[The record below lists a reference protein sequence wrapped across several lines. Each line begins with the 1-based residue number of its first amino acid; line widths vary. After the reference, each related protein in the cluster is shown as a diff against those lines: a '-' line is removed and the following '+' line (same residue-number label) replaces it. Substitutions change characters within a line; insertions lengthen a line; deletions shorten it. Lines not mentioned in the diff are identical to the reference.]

1 LSSDRLTPFSYA
13 VLALIGE
20 GGAGPH
26 DLASMMRRGSIYWAA
41 AESQW
46 YGEPKRLEGLG
57 YLRSEKRPG
66 KTTAR
71 THYLLTRAGRKAL
84 REWLARPSSL
94 PRFQNEAV
102 VRVLAGDIAA
112 DDRALLGS
120 LDAMR
125 ADIARA
131 RANLDLAEAALPEL
145 PHRERY
151 LRLVHRYGRALLDVH
166 ERWLDEAE
174 RELAEPASLDLA
186 ELPGVAAE
194 QRHRRST

>member
-1 LSSDRLTPFSYA
+1 LSSDRLTPFSFV

-46 YGEPKRLEGLG
+46 YGEPKRLERLG

-66 KTTAR
+66 KTGQR
-71 THYLLTRAGRKAL
+71 THYLLTRAGRAAL
-84 REWLARPSSL
+84 REWLARPSTL
-94 PRFQNEAV
+94 PRMQNEAI
-102 VRVLAGDIAA
+102 VRVLAGDLGDDASLRSSLEGMRDDIAA
-112 DDRALLGS
+112 
-120 LDAMR
+120 
-125 ADIARA
+125 ARA
-131 RANLDLAEAALPEL
+131 SLELGKAAAGGL

-151 LRLVHRYGRALLDVH
+151 LRLVHRYGSALLDVH

-174 RELAEPASLDLA
+174 QELGGSVKDIQAASAPSGQSPD
-186 ELPGVAAE
+186 
-194 QRHRRST
+194 

>member
-1 LSSDRLTPFSYA
+1 LSSGRLTPFSYV

-46 YGEPKRLEGLG
+46 YGEPKRLERLG

-71 THYLLTRAGRKAL
+71 THYLLTRKGREALKA
-84 REWLARPSSL
+84 WLAEPSSL
-94 PRFQNEAV
+94 PRFQNEAI
-102 VRVLAGDIAA
+102 VRVLAGDIG
-112 DDRALLGS
+112 DDDEGLSAS
-120 LDAMR
+120 LEGMR
-125 ADIARA
+125 DDIATA
-131 RANLDLAEAALPEL
+131 RANLDLAAEALEIL

-151 LRLVHRYGRALLDVH
+151 LRLVQGYGRALLDMH
-166 ERWLDEAE
+166 ERWLDAVE
-174 RELAEPASLDLA
+174 REL
-186 ELPGVAAE
+186 
-194 QRHRRST
+194 HRL

>member
-1 LSSDRLTPFSYA
+1 MSSKRLTPFSYV

-46 YGEPKRLEGLG
+46 YGEPKRLERLG
-57 YLRSEKRPG
+57 YLTSEKRPG
-66 KTTAR
+66 RTTAR
-71 THYLLTRAGRKAL
+71 THYLLTCKGRAAL

-102 VRVLAGDIAA
+102 VRVLAGVIGG
-112 DDRALLGS
+112 DDRALSAGLEG
-120 LDAMR
+120 MR
-125 ADIARA
+125 ADIAA
-131 RANLDLAEAALPEL
+131 AHVNLDLAEEAIPAL

-151 LRLVHRYGRALLDVH
+151 LRLVHAYGRALLDMH
-166 ERWLDEAE
+166 ERWLDEVE
-174 RELAEPASLDLA
+174 RELGESA
-186 ELPGVAAE
+186 
-194 QRHRRST
+194 

>member
-1 LSSDRLTPFSYA
+1 MRDDRLRIGALSSGRLTPFSYV

-46 YGEPKRLEGLG
+46 YGEPKRLERLG

-71 THYLLTRAGRKAL
+71 THYLLTRQGRETL
-84 REWLARPSSL
+84 SDWVARPSSL
-94 PRFQNEAV
+94 PRFQNEAI
-102 VRVLAGDIAA
+102 VRVLAGDIGG
-112 DDRALLGS
+112 DDQALSAGLEH
-120 LDAMR
+120 MR
-125 ADIARA
+125 EDIAAA
-131 RANLDLAEAALPEL
+131 RANLDLAEEALAAL

-151 LRLVHRYGRALLDVH
+151 LRLVHAYGRALLDMH

-174 RELAEPASLDLA
+174 RELGAGS
-186 ELPGVAAE
+186 
-194 QRHRRST
+194 